1 MKTIEAIRAIND
13 IASSQR
19 GLFTTAQAGVLG
31 VERYTL
37 SRLERFGNIERLAK
51 GVYRMGGSPSV
62 REEDVLAA
70 WLSIDPRRRPGDIS
84 AESAPVA
91 MGATAAWLYGIGE
104 IGPSPYEF
112 CTPERKQ
119 TKRPNLILRKR
130 RLDPKDVAIVSGVPA
145 TKPGRTV
152 VDLIDSGEDLSLV
165 ANVLADALGRGLV
178 EDEGELRESVDARGS
193 KVGMPAGASLY
204 DALAKR
210 RDEWRTR
217 TAASSTGS

>member
-51 GVYRMGGSPSV
+51 GVSRMGGSPSV

-84 AESAPVA
+84 ADSAPVA
-91 MGATAAWLYGIGE
+91 MGATAAWLYG

-145 TKPGRTV
+145 TKPGCTV

-178 EDEGELRESVDARGS
+178 EGEGELRESVDARGS
-193 KVGMPAGASLY
+193 KVGMPTGASLY

-210 RDEWRTR
+210 RDE
-217 TAASSTGS
+217 